1 MPGNLESSLAGIPIY
16 RALLAQRQFDQNQQ
30 GGALSNLLRQQ
41 QVDQGQR
48 GLREEEELK
57 GVLSQTRG
65 DPERA
70 IKALM
75 THGSPKAV
83 ELATKL
89 RGLVPKPGLQQIGT
103 GLYDPQTGKTVAPPA
118 RPGAETASQP
128 EIIKLQQFAE
138 SLPPGHPGR
147 KKIEARINVLSTR
160 PEKLA
165 PQNRPL
171 PSPLQKQLTEV
182 AELADA
188 TDRFDSTFQDS
199 YGGKTITGEL
209 SNVKGKYF
217 GDDTGQSQ
225 WWQDYELHQ
234 SQVRNKLFG
243 SALTAPEIAAWE
255 KSAINPRMEQKQI
268 RANLARRKELEQRAI
283 NRLMRGAA
291 VTYNKEQIEAFTGR
305 SIDSGT
311 PTQPTQPTGPKRLK
325 FDANGNPIP

>member
-16 RALLAQRQFDQNQQ
+16 RALLGQRQFDQNQQ
-30 GGALSNLLRQQ
+30 GGALVNLLRQQ
-41 QVDQGQR
+41 QVDKGASDQR
-48 GLREEEELK
+48 QDEELK

-65 DPERA
+65 DPEKA
-70 IKALM
+70 IKALLS
-75 THGSPKAV
+75 HGSPKAV
-83 ELATKL
+83 ALANQL
-89 RGLVPKPGLQQIGT
+89 RGLVPKPGLQQIGA
-103 GLYDPQTGKTVAPPA
+103 GGAVGPGGEMIPPMA
-118 RPGAETASQP
+118 RPGAETVGQP

-138 SLPPGHPGR
+138 KLPPGHPGR

-243 SALTAPEIAAWE
+243 SALTAPEIAAWN
-255 KSAINPRMEQKQI
+255 KSAIAPRMESGQI
-268 RANLARRKELEQRAI
+268 RANLKRRKELEQKAI

-305 SIDSGT
+305 TIPSGG
-311 PTQPTQPTGPKRLK
+311 QPERRSAPRQSTKRVVV
-325 FDANGNPIP
+325 DY

>member
-16 RALLAQRQFDQNQQ
+16 RAALAQQQFDQQQ
-30 GGALSNLLRQQ
+30 QTGALANLLRQQ
-41 QVDQGQR
+41 QLSQSQGAQ
-48 GLREEEELK
+48 REEEEIRQK
-57 GVLSQTRG
+57 LSSPEVAG
-65 DPERA
+65 DPHKA
-70 IKALM
+70 IKALLASG
-75 THGSPKAV
+75 TPKAV

-89 RGLVPKPGLQQIGT
+89 MGMLPKPGLQQIGT
-103 GLYDPQTGKTVAPPA
+103 GLYDPQTEKTVAPPA
-118 RPGAETASQP
+118 RPGAEIAGQP
-128 EIIKLQQFAE
+128 EIIKLQKFAE

-147 KKIEARINVLSTR
+147 RKIEGRIQLLSTR
-160 PEKLA
+160 PDKA
-165 PQNRPL
+165 QNRPL
-171 PSPLQKQLTEV
+171 PSPLQKQLTEI
-182 AELADA
+182 ADLADA
-188 TDRFDSTFQDS
+188 TERFDSTFQDS

-255 KSAINPRMEQKQI
+255 KSAINPRMEPKQI

-305 SIDSGT
+305 TIPSGG
-311 PTQPTQPTGPKRLK
+311 QPERRSAPRQSTKRVVV
-325 FDANGNPIP
+325 DY